1 MRVAGKGQHNAS
13 KWQCCCHTGGKG
25 RKVRGEQLVEMSS
38 RGQWMTQQELVVAMS
53 LPGQWIT
60 QQEMVL
66 DNTAKHER
74 GRQPTMADNK

>member
-1 MRVAGKGQHNAS
+1 
-13 KWQCCCHTGGKG
+13 
-25 RKVRGEQLVEMSS
+25 
-38 RGQWMTQQELVVAMS
+38 MTQQELVVAMS

-66 DNTAKHER
+66 DDTAKHER